1 MIESAIRYILIN
13 DATVKAI
20 TTRVYY
26 DDIPQDPTYPLIL
39 ITQISGHRD
48 QVLRGPTGHAH
59 PRYQVDA
66 WTQKASGYGHK
77 CDARRLAAAIRV
89 ALDGYSGTVGDE
101 TIRSCVLYSER
112 PQTEPELKAYRI
124 MQDYMIWH
132 EE

>member
-1 MIESAIRYILIN
+1 MIEQALKYILVN

-26 DDIPQDPTYPLIL
+26 DNIPQDPTYPLIL

-77 CDARRLAAAIRV
+77 YTARRLADAIRE
-89 ALDGYSGTVGDE
+89 ALNGYSGTVEGR
-101 TIRSCVLYSER
+101 TIKSCLLDNER
-112 PQTEPELKAYRI
+112 PKNEPELKAYRI